1 MPAIK
6 NVNVL
11 DPYGE
16 SFLNGHGIGNA
27 VVNATGQITQINCG
41 IFAVNK
47 PIPTLNKEYVITGDY
62 DDPQPPY
69 KNIPFK
75 ATLKCTA
82 PGRPQ
87 STFAK

>member
-16 SFLNGHGIGNA
+16 SFLDGKGIGDA
-27 VVNATGQITQINCG
+27 VVNATGQITRITCG
-41 IFAVNK
+41 IFPVNK

-62 DDPQPPY
+62 ADPQPPY
-69 KNIPFK
+69 KNQPFR
-75 ATLKCTA
+75 ATLPCTA
-82 PGRPQ
+82 SGRPQ

>member
-16 SFLNGHGIGNA
+16 SFLNGHGIGSA
-27 VVNATGQITQINCG
+27 VVNATGEITQINCG
-41 IFAVNK
+41 IFAANK
-47 PIPTLNKEYVITGDY
+47 PIPELNKEYVITGDY